1 MRNSRSTILMKHYIH
16 ILLVLLVGNVQL
28 ISQTNKLTDT
38 LFIFNKKYALSRTSN
53 YFTNVSNFPYSIFT
67 AQYQTASKTLKY
79 QTIKSENCVS
89 SSSFNEYGNEI
100 TSIACSS
107 NEKNDSYLHRF
118 IDSIKIN
125 PKDFNPIAIGIKR
138 KSNII
143 KVDKIQYIAVFD
155 SSSFTIQV
163 DGSDGR
169 ERQIINEFFNKP
181 SSPKFIV
188 INTLFYSD
196 DKNRISY
203 YLPCEFIIIPV
214 YAETGKKN

>member
-1 MRNSRSTILMKHYIH
+1 MLRKPAYVYLQTVMRNSRSTILMKHYIH

-107 NEKNDSYLHRF
+107 NEKNDSYLHR
-118 IDSIKIN
+118 
-125 PKDFNPIAIGIKR
+125 
-138 KSNII
+138 
-143 KVDKIQYIAVFD
+143 V
-155 SSSFTIQV
+155 
-163 DGSDGR
+163 
-169 ERQIINEFFNKP
+169 
-181 SSPKFIV
+181 
-188 INTLFYSD
+188 
-196 DKNRISY
+196 
-203 YLPCEFIIIPV
+203 C
-214 YAETGKKN
+214 